1 MSGRFATLKQAAAVK
16 VEPVPAPASMPEAQA
31 GTTKTAKKARD
42 DKKLVGGWFTPELNQ
57 ALRQIALD
65 ERTTVQ
71 ALIGEAVDLLM
82 RSRDKHPFG
91 ER

>member
-1 MSGRFATLKQAAAVK
+1 MSRFATLKQTAVK
-16 VEPVPAPASMPEAQA
+16 AAPAAEVPTSASVPAK
-31 GTTKTAKKARD
+31 GRD
-42 DKKLVGGWFTPELNQ
+42 GKKLVGGWFTPELNQ

-71 ALIGEAVDLLM
+71 ALVGEAMDLLM